1 MPILVSYSFVG
12 QSSGEICWFFRSDFF
27 VQQHWRVMKTVPK
40 TKKLKTSVAHEYLCN
55 NLK

>member
-1 MPILVSYSFVG
+1 MLILVSYSFVG
-12 QSSGEICWFFRSDFF
+12 QSSGEICWFFRSDFS

-40 TKKLKTSVAHEYLCN
+40 TKLKTSVAYEYLCN